1 MKALSP
7 REPKKIGDFTIV
19 SRLGAGG
26 MGDVYLGERDGEN
39 LAIKVI
45 RDSFADDAAYVARFT
60 REITILQTVSHP
72 NVIGFVDSG
81 LDDGRWWYASEFA
94 HGPSL
99 DVMVKK
105 SGALGEDAWH
115 VLASGLLAGL
125 RAIHDHSIV
134 HRDIKP
140 ANIIMSPYGPKI
152 IDLGVARGDD
162 ETSLTNTGMAPGSPS
177 WFSPEQVLGQE
188 VTPASDYFSAGAVLT
203 FAATGRGPWGTPS
216 SVNYE
221 NIGTKIFSTPNLNGL
236 SDAQRS
242 LVAGLLE
249 SDPGKRVVRLPTK
262 GTQPQTGVPRAKE
275 STNHPAK
282 NISAIKNKNTPEPG
296 YRVPALSAKNTT
308 RKRRGLAV
316 ASIGIVLLF
325 SLSGIGALIQSSTVD
340 RGDAGNANGMD
351 DPPDS
356 QDVNTLVKNPVPHRV
371 YFLLPTRLIFDDAR
385 HESTGVVP
393 CLPATDS
400 SPIGDTLVLSSS
412 TGVVLSEEPI
422 SGYLRSRISTE
433 SLSAISRQVGNR
445 INDLGTLGQDR
456 SWCVYSASVTHRL
469 FPQDT
474 HRLEIQGDR
483 TLTKLTTRSEL
494 RAGLLWKIHV
504 WP

>member
-7 REPKKIGDFTIV
+7 RDPKKIGDFTIV

-39 LAIKVI
+39 VAIKVI

-99 DVMVKK
+99 DVMVRK
-105 SGALGEDAWH
+105 SGPLSEDAWE
-115 VLASGLLAGL
+115 VFASGLLSGL
-125 RAIHDHSIV
+125 KAIHEHNIV

-162 ETSLTNTGMAPGSPS
+162 ETSLTNSGMAPGSPA

-203 FAATGRGPWGTPS
+203 FAATGQGPWGAPS
-216 SVNYE
+216 TVSYE
-221 NIGTKIFSTPNLNGL
+221 NIGTKIFSAPDLTGM
-236 SDAQRS
+236 SDAQRN
-242 LVAGLLE
+242 LIVVLLE
-249 SDPGKRVVRLPTK
+249 PDPKKRIVERQNNRSRPQSEEMRAEEEANQQTPQNSFVGSKDSTKSVDRSPGLSTPKTNRSPGRL
-262 GTQPQTGVPRAKE
+262 V
-275 STNHPAK
+275 
-282 NISAIKNKNTPEPG
+282 
-296 YRVPALSAKNTT
+296 
-308 RKRRGLAV
+308 V
-316 ASIGIVLLF
+316 ASMGIVLLL
-325 SLSGIGALIQSSTVD
+325 SLTGIGSLIQATSENRVD
-340 RGDAGNANGMD
+340 ANGASPNANPSGPAD
-351 DPPDS
+351 LDS
-356 QDVNTLVKNPVPHRV
+356 PITSPVPHRV
-371 YFLLPTRLIFDDAR
+371 YLLFPTRLIFDEAK
-385 HESTGVVP
+385 HSPTGLVP

-400 SPIGDTLVLSSS
+400 SPISDTLVLSSS

-422 SGYLRSRISTE
+422 SGYNRGRISTE
-433 SLSAISRQVGNR
+433 SLAAISRQAGNR
-445 INDLGTLGQDR
+445 INDLGTLSEDGY
-456 SWCVYSASVTHRL
+456 WCVYSASVSHRL
-469 FPQDT
+469 FPEET
-474 HRLEIQGDR
+474 HRLEIQGKR
-483 TLTKLTTRSEL
+483 NLIMLTTRSEL
-494 RAGLLWKIHV
+494 RAGILWKINV